1 MSRKQ
6 RKEKCN
12 KYRKTHEH
20 KQQQGDS
27 HLRVIQ
33 GGALERN
40 RNKQVNITP
49 KNFHQDDLLGYLED
63 NNVNIVFAIGPAG
76 TGKTMVS
83 TLAGIREMK
92 GGKIDKFV
100 VTRPAVSVDE
110 QHGFLPGTLQE
121 KMAPW
126 TRPIFDIFEEYY
138 TPDQIEYMLGDNKVE
153 IAPLAYMRG
162 RTFKNS
168 YIIADEMQNAT
179 DSQMKMLLTRIGEG
193 SKLVITGDLAQ
204 HDRGFESNGLKMFI
218 DRLMK
223 HSSDRIK
230 LVQFD
235 SHDIERHPVVDEVL
249 RLYGE

>member
-1 MSRKQ
+1 MSRKA
-6 RKEKCN
+6 RKQKCN
-12 KYRKTHEH
+12 KYRK
-20 KQQQGDS
+20 QQEFNQENNN
-27 HLRVIQ
+27 LRVIE
-33 GGALERN
+33 GGALTRT
-40 RNKQVNITP
+40 RQKQVSITP
-49 KNFHQDDLLGYLED
+49 KNFHQDDLLAFLED
-63 NNVNIVFAIGPAG
+63 QNVNIVFAIGPAG
-76 TGKTMVS
+76 TGKTMIS
-83 TLAGIREMK
+83 TLAGIKELK
-92 GGKIDKFV
+92 ANNIDKFV

-126 TRPIFDIFEEYY
+126 TRPIFDLVDEYY
-138 TPDQIEYMLGDNKVE
+138 TPDQIEYMLGDNKIE

-168 YIIADEMQNAT
+168 FIIADEMQNAT

-223 HSSDRIK
+223 YSSDRIK

-235 SHDIERHPVVDEVL
+235 SGDIERHPVVDEVL
-249 RLYGE
+249 RMYDED

>member
-12 KYRKTHEH
+12 KYRKPH
-20 KQQQGDS
+20 KNQQQGDS
-27 HLRVIQ
+27 HLRLIQ

-40 RNKQVNITP
+40 RNQQVNITP
-49 KNFHQDDLLGYLED
+49 KNFHQDDLLGYLQND
-63 NNVNIVFAIGPAG
+63 SVNIVFAIGPAG
-76 TGKTMVS
+76 TGKTIVS
-83 TLAGIREMK
+83 TLAGIKELK
-92 GGKIDKFV
+92 GGTIDKFV

-126 TRPIFDIFEEYY
+126 TRPIFDVFEEYY
-138 TPDQIEYMLGDNKVE
+138 APDQIEYMLNDNKVE

-204 HDRGFESNGLKMFI
+204 HDRGFESNGLKLFI
-218 DRLMK
+218 ERLMK
-223 HSSDRIK
+223 YSSDRIK
-230 LVQFD
+230 LVEFD
-235 SHDIERHPVVDEVL
+235 SQDIERHPVVDEVL